1 MQERKDDETKLID
14 VASKAIDSC
23 SQLLDTQ
30 AELSDLT
37 ASLKDAR
44 QAVQDTLP
52 NHFDAAILKRLES
65 RLWNLHVALNGSF
78 RKAFDRQE
86 TTQNPSL
93 SKTFLAFI
101 KSSQAYYRD
110 HVRSLGERH
119 GLGRI
124 ALPATGSLSRNHKE
138 PNNHR
143 NHRITYLG
151 SDLAATS
158 SCYNAL
164 ISLGDLSRW
173 RELLLP
179 GTPMDWKPARSYYS
193 LAGSIHPQFHV
204 HHNQLAMTFTAEKD
218 HFNTLYHL
226 YSCHAR
232 QIQSSA
238 AARNLQREME
248 KISAEAKSDGLDAQ
262 VLQHQDSSKLALL
275 IVAFLNVHCVY
286 FTSKNLRRSFLALE
300 DEFLECFRSVF
311 VDDDEQTEAL
321 YIVVYRMILMNVAA
335 EQSTLLFRRL
345 NLRFSSALFEA
356 FVFEAFASGMKN
368 LNERSDYE
376 RSDYEW
382 SDRERSDA
390 LESNMQL
397 VGMLTERGKHL
408 LRLVRICGFW
418 IAKNCIPLSES
429 LNEREKRRTWKLYAK
444 VLTMLSGH
452 FPMLADYFPKQQLP
466 SIDTPLQQDEE
477 IMGFEPLIG
486 LRTLDFL
493 DFYPGMESR
502 ERLTGDIETL
512 VGIRKV
518 LICGINLAEEEE
530 DTPLQVDGNTFLF
543 EVPPDL

>member
-1 MQERKDDETKLID
+1 MQQQNDEKTKLID
-14 VASKAIDSC
+14 VASEAIDNC
-23 SQLLDTQ
+23 NKLLDTQ

-52 NHFDAAILKRLES
+52 NHIEVVLPMRLES
-65 RLWNLHVALNGSF
+65 RLWKLHVALNGSF
-78 RKAFDRQE
+78 RKAFNRQE
-86 TTQNPSL
+86 ITHNPSL
-93 SKTFLAFI
+93 SKRFLAFI

-110 HVRSLGERH
+110 YVRSLSERY

-124 ALPATGSLSRNHKE
+124 ALPATGSLSENYEE
-138 PNNHR
+138 PNNDH
-143 NHRITYLG
+143 ITYLEPG
-151 SDLAATS
+151 IFATS

-173 RELLLP
+173 REQLLP

-193 LAGSIHPQFHV
+193 LAGSIQPQWHL
-204 HHNQLAMTFTAEKD
+204 HHNQLAMTFIAEKD

-232 QIQSSA
+232 QKQDSA

-248 KISAEAKSDGLDAQ
+248 KISAEAKSDRLDTQ

-275 IVAFLNVHCVY
+275 IVAFLNLHCVY
-286 FTSKNLRRSFLALE
+286 FTSKNLRRSSLALE

-321 YIVVYRMILMNVAA
+321 YTVFYRMILMNVAA
-335 EQSTLLFRRL
+335 EQSTLLFQRL

-376 RSDYEW
+376 RSDYE
-382 SDRERSDA
+382 RSDC
-390 LESNMQL
+390 LESHMQL
-397 VGMLTERGKHL
+397 VGMLTERGKQL

-418 IAKNCIPLSES
+418 IAKNCDPLSES

-444 VLTMLSGH
+444 VLTMLAGH

-477 IMGFEPLIG
+477 IMGFKPLIG

-512 VGIRKV
+512 VCIRKV
-518 LICGINLAEEEE
+518 LICGIDLAE
-530 DTPLQVDGNTFLF
+530 D
-543 EVPPDL
+543 